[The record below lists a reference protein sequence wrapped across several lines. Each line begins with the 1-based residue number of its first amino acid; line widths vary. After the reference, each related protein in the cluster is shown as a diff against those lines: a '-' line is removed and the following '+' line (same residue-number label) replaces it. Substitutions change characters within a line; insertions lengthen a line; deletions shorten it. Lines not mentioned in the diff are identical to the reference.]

1 MAQEATAGRIPD
13 ALSIDVEDYFHVEAF
28 ADCVQPSEWLN
39 YPSRVV
45 ENTRRLLDLFAR
57 NGVKGTFFVLGWVA
71 ERHPAL
77 VREIVSAGH
86 ELACHSY
93 AHRALW
99 HISPEEFH
107 DDTARALGVLED
119 ASGTTVFGYRAPTFS
134 VTSKTLWALP
144 ILKQLG
150 FEYDSSV
157 YPIRH
162 DYYGIRAAPRQLFQW
177 QLEDGQL
184 LDELPGT
191 TVQLGNRNL
200 PVGGGGYLRILPS
213 WYTKWGLRRLDAE
226 GLPAMLYLHPWEVDP
241 DQPRIA
247 GSLKSRIR
255 HYTNLRSTE
264 RKLEQLLRTRHW
276 APVREVIQQIK
287 KSGVKLS
294 KVEVERGEAH
304 NSPLVVRNQ

>member
-1 MAQEATAGRIPD
+1 MAPEAIGSRVPN

-28 ADCVQPSEWLN
+28 ADCVKPSAWQN

-45 ENTRRLLDLFAR
+45 QNTHRLLELFAR
-57 NGVKGTFFVLGWVA
+57 NDVRGTFFVLGWVA

-77 VREIVSAGH
+77 VREIVSSGH

-99 HISPEEFH
+99 RISPEEFH
-107 DDTARALGVLED
+107 DDTARAISTLED
-119 ASGTTVFGYRAPTFS
+119 ASGTRIFGYRAPTFS
-134 VTSKTLWALP
+134 ITSKTLWALP

-162 DYYGIRAAPRQLFQW
+162 DYYGIPDAPRQLFQW

-191 TVQLGNRNL
+191 TVRVRNRNL

-213 WYTKWGLRRLDAE
+213 WYTGWGLKRLDAE

-241 DQPRIA
+241 EQPRIA
-247 GSLKSRIR
+247 GRIKSRIR

-264 RKLEQLLRTRHW
+264 RKLEGLLRTRRW

-287 KSGVKLS
+287 KSGVKLP
-294 KVEVERGEAH
+294 KLEVERGQAH
-304 NSPLVVRNQ
+304 NSRLAIRN

>member
-1 MAQEATAGRIPD
+1 MTGADARRIPD

-28 ADCVQPSEWLN
+28 ADCVRPSDWQN
-39 YPSRVV
+39 FPNRVV
-45 ENTRRLLDLFAR
+45 ANTHLLLELFAR
-57 NGVKGTFFVLGWVA
+57 NRVRATFFVLGWVA

-77 VREIVSAGH
+77 VREIVSGGH

-99 HISPEEFH
+99 RISPQEFH

-119 ASGTTVFGYRAPTFS
+119 ASGVRVFGYRAPTFS
-134 VTSKTLWALP
+134 VTSRTLWALP

-162 DYYGIRAAPRQLFQW
+162 DYYGIPDAPRHLFQW

-191 TVQLGNRNL
+191 TVRVGNRNL

-213 WYTKWGLRRLDAE
+213 WYTGWGLKRLDAE

-241 DQPRIA
+241 DQPRIT
-247 GSLKSRIR
+247 GKLKSRIR

-264 RKLEQLLRTRHW
+264 RKLEQLLRTRSW
-276 APVREVIQQIK
+276 APLREVIEQIK
-287 KSGVKLS
+287 KSGKELPQVQ
-294 KVEVERGEAH
+294 VQRGQQAH
-304 NSPLVVRNQ
+304 NPQPVRI

>member
-1 MAQEATAGRIPD
+1 MAAEAIGNRIPD

-28 ADCVQPSEWLN
+28 ADCVKPSEWES

-45 ENTRRLLDLFAR
+45 QNTRRLLELFAKI
-57 NGVKGTFFVLGWVA
+57 GVRGTFFTLGWVA
-71 ERHPAL
+71 ERHPDL
-77 VREIVSAGH
+77 VREIVAAGH
-86 ELACHSY
+86 EIACHSY
-93 AHRALW
+93 SHRALW
-99 HISPEEFH
+99 RISPEEFH

-119 ASGTTVFGYRAPTFS
+119 ASGSRIFGYRAPTFS
-134 VTSKTLWALP
+134 ITSRTLWALP

-157 YPIRH
+157 YPIQH
-162 DYYGIRAAPRQLFQW
+162 DYYGIPSAPRQLFQW
-177 QLEDGQL
+177 QLEGGQV

-191 TVQLGNRNL
+191 TVRMGSRNL

-213 WYTKWGLRRLDAE
+213 WYTGWGLKRLEAE

-247 GSLKSRIR
+247 GRLKSRIR

-264 RKLEQLLRTRHW
+264 RKLEELLRARQW

-287 KSGVKLS
+287 KSGAKLPQ
-294 KVEVERGEAH
+294 VEIERGQQAH
-304 NSPLVVRNQ
+304 NSQLVRN

>member
-1 MAQEATAGRIPD
+1 MAPDAIAGRIPD

-28 ADCVQPSEWLN
+28 ADYVKPSDWPN

-45 ENTRRLLDLFAR
+45 HNTHRLLDLFAR
-57 NGVKGTFFVLGWVA
+57 NGVRGTFFVLGWVA
-71 ERHPAL
+71 ERHPEL

-99 HISPEEFH
+99 RISPEEFH
-107 DDTARALGVLED
+107 DDTARALGILEH
-119 ASGTTVFGYRAPTFS
+119 ASGARVFGYRAPTFS
-134 VTSKTLWALP
+134 VTRKTLWALP
-144 ILKQLG
+144 VLKQLG
-150 FEYDSSV
+150 FQYDSSV

-162 DYYGIRAAPRQLFQW
+162 DYYGIPDAPRQLFQW
-177 QLEDGQL
+177 QLEDGQV

-191 TVQLGNRNL
+191 TVRVGKRNL

-213 WYTKWGLRRLDAE
+213 WYTGWGLKRLDAE
-226 GLPAMLYLHPWEVDP
+226 GVPAMLYLHPWEVDP

-247 GSLKSRIR
+247 GRLKSRIR

-264 RKLEQLLRTRHW
+264 RKLEELLRTRHW
-276 APVREVIQQIK
+276 APVREVIHQIK
-287 KSGVKLS
+287 KSGVKLPQI
-294 KVEVERGEAH
+294 EIERGQAR
-304 NSPLVVRNQ
+304 SSQFAIRN